1 MVLQS
6 RDKSVLDFIEQ
17 MGAATTS
24 QITRV
29 FFKGLKQGQRIAQRR
44 LALMHKE
51 KLLKRTRTNINIEY
65 CYFTVCNQLQHR
77 VLITEFYVRL
87 IELGGTIREFQI
99 QKKIEHVIPDAYIE
113 YDYRGYRH
121 FMFLEVERSN
131 NQFNQEKYE
140 KLLIKKF
147 MPIFPK
153 VVIITSKNLN
163 LKDSKINYI
172 ALNLDMKNIISG
184 LAL

>member
-6 RDKSVLDFIEQ
+6 RDRGILDFIET

-29 FFKGLKQGQRIAQRR
+29 FFQDLKQGQRIAQRR

-51 KLLKRTRTNINIEY
+51 KMLKRAKANINAEY
-65 CYFTVCNQLQHR
+65 CYYTKGSQQQHKI
-77 VLITEFYVRL
+77 LITEFYVKL
-87 IELGGTIREFQI
+87 MGIGGIIKDFDI
-99 QKKIEHVIPDAYIE
+99 QKRIENVIPDAYIE
-113 YDYRGYRH
+113 YDYKGYRH
-121 FMFLEVERSN
+121 FIFLEAERSN
-131 NQFNQEKYE
+131 NRFNQEKYE
-140 KLLIKKF
+140 DLLTKRI

-153 VVIITSKNLN
+153 VVIITSKSLN

-172 ALNLDMKNIISG
+172 ALNPNMKDIIRVF
-184 LAL
+184 